1 MSNIPQQW
9 LYYIMGLLLLFW
21 GAMIAGIL
29 FAWSFTLPSFIVG
42 GTLSGVGYYLCCLGD
57 KVRRRSIRIP
67 PVEDTIDTNTRN
79 IGIESGV
86 YNEQIQGDSIN
97 IQGNQIYIGHDLSKF
112 TDQIKEILNEIKNK
126 GCDAVIAEK
135 QVINELKV
143 QIHENSRIRKKILK
157 WKKQLGVSTIS
168 LPNDKELAEI
178 VVKFANEDSSDFSI
192 NSIFVVEGRY
202 KKLHDLLEA
211 GKWKEADEE
220 TVKVM
225 CNLMPERHYIYI
237 DVDQIP
243 PKDLR
248 TINKLWLKFSNGRFG
263 LSVQHSIWI
272 KILKEY
278 HSNENKYWI
287 DDSVYKVFIDRIGWT
302 RESNRIYHGDLEYS
316 LKAPKGHLPAILMFQ
331 NPYYS
336 DCNSNYYYLNKSIFK
351 ALMDREYYR
360 IPFIPSWLENWLF
373 IE

>member
-97 IQGNQIYIGHDLSKF
+97 IQENQIYIGHDLSKF

-287 DDSVYKVFIDRIGWT
+287 DDSAYKVFIDRVGWT

>member
-9 LYYIMGLLLLFW
+9 LYYIMGLLLLFL

-57 KVRRRSIRIP
+57 KVRRRSIKIP

-135 QVINELKV
+135 QVINELKL
-143 QIHENSRIRKKILK
+143 QIRENSRIRKKILK

-192 NSIFVVEGRY
+192 NSIFVVEGKY

-220 TVKVM
+220 TVKVI
-225 CNLMPERHYIYI
+225 CNLMPEQHYTYI
-237 DVDQIP
+237 DVEQIP
-243 PKDLR
+243 PKDIK

-263 LSVQHSIWI
+263 LSVQQSIWI
-272 KILKEY
+272 KTLKEY
-278 HSNENKYWI
+278 HSNANKYWI
-287 DDSVYKVFIDRIGWT
+287 DDSAYKVFIDRVGWT

-316 LKAPKGHLPAILMFQ
+316 LKAPKGHLPAILMLQ

-336 DCNSNYYYLNKSIFK
+336 DCNSNYSYLNQSIFDE
-351 ALMDREYYR
+351 LMEREYSR
-360 IPFIPSWLENWLF
+360 IPFIPSWLKNWLF

>member
-97 IQGNQIYIGHDLSKF
+97 IQENQIYIGHDLSKF

-135 QVINELKV
+135 QVINELKL
-143 QIHENSRIRKKILK
+143 QIRENSRIRKKILK